1 MKLNKFDYISVI
13 SAVAAVVGFVM
24 ALVGCLVLSTQ
35 EGIGVNLSLSP
46 VVYVGVVIN
55 ALSLIGSIVGNAL
68 YEKMGMNRIAATVA
82 IYLAVIAMMAVSVLV
97 AYTILIPV
105 LDPSN
110 G

>member
-1 MKLNKFDYISVI
+1 MKLNKFDSISVI
-13 SAVAAVVGFVM
+13 SAVAAVAGFVM

-46 VVYVGVVIN
+46 VVYLGVVIIV
-55 ALSLIGSIVGNAL
+55 LSLIGAIAGNAL
-68 YEKMGMNRIAATVA
+68 YEKMGMNRIVATVA
-82 IYLAVIAMMAVSVLV
+82 IYLAVIAVMAVTVLV

-105 LDPSN
+105 LNPSN

>member
-13 SAVAAVVGFVM
+13 SAVAAVIGFVM

-46 VVYVGVVIN
+46 VVYLGIVIIF
-55 ALSLIGSIVGNAL
+55 LSLVGAIVGNVL
-68 YEKMGMNRIAATVA
+68 YEKMDMNRVAATVA
-82 IYLAVIAMMAVSVLV
+82 IYLAVIAVMAVIVLV
-97 AYTILIPV
+97 AYTVLIPV
-105 LDPSN
+105 LNPSN